1 LKQKDRAG
9 FEEEYK
15 QWIRLMSLDAAC
27 RLSALPDSE
36 QKRLL
41 ALYQEMRDPKYVF
54 RDSTSWERIRNLAG
68 ERINSFIVVE
78 TEAVTFFPSAA
89 LAFQGALDYAVAM
102 NRRLFCGDKWYPII
116 SLNCEYIRRS
126 SDRILAFALEHELEM
141 SRIYQQMV
149 SPEKIIT
156 PDQKR
161 NIMLSAQE
169 TTEKKLTITPDEL
182 REDDRLMQ
190 DLALSSPLLPKPYAE
205 MALLCY
211 LEENLPRLESYGRK
225 SSSDEEEAFGMELAA
240 EFSSWKD
247 FTIQSDDLFLR
258 EMAAHIRDANRGY
271 A

>member
-1 LKQKDRAG
+1 LQQDDRAR
-9 FEEEYK
+9 FEEEYR

-27 RLSALPDSE
+27 RLSSLPDSQ
-36 QKRLL
+36 QKSLV
-41 ALYQEMRDPKYVF
+41 ASYQEMRDPKQVF
-54 RDSTSWERIRNLAG
+54 RDTSCQERISGLAG
-68 ERINSFIVVE
+68 KRITSFIVVE
-78 TEAVTFFPSAA
+78 TAAVTFFPSAA
-89 LAFQGALDYAVAM
+89 LAPHGALDYAVAM

-116 SLNCEYIRRS
+116 SLNSQYIRRS

-141 SRIYQQMV
+141 SRIYQEMV
-149 SPEKIIT
+149 SPGRIIA

-161 NIMLSAQE
+161 DIMLSAQKI
-169 TTEKKLTITPDEL
+169 TEKKLTITPEEL

-211 LEENLPRLESYGRK
+211 LEENLPRLEGYGRA
-225 SSSDEEEAFGMELAA
+225 SCSEEEEAFGKELAD
-240 EFSSWKD
+240 EFSGWKA
-247 FTIQSDDLFLR
+247 FTIQTYDLFLR